1 MSDGVQD
8 DIDRHLAVLSVE
20 RRLSEHTIKAYR
32 RDFTKLIVFCDTKGL
47 FLWTGLSNHVAR
59 LFSASLNANGMHAK
73 SIQRILS
80 ACRGLCAYLIQQG
93 RLTVNPFDDVRA
105 PKSEKRLPKTL
116 NVDQVTSLVE
126 INVND
131 PLSYRDKAI
140 LELFYSSGLR
150 LSELCSIDLNDLNLP
165 EKMLR
170 VTGKGDK
177 MRDLP
182 IGRQADQAIRNWLL
196 QRNAL
201 PLKDYQ
207 ALFVS
212 KHGNRISVRNI
223 QARVKLWAARQGIEV
238 SVSPHMLRHS
248 FASHMLESSGEL
260 RAVQELLGH
269 ANISTT
275 QIYTH
280 LDFQHLAQVYDD
292 AHPRA
297 RKRAKTNTAIRTSQS
312 EHESEET

>member
-1 MSDGVQD
+1 MSNTAQSYIEKYLTG
-8 DIDRHLAVLSVE
+8 LAVE

-32 RDFTKLIVFCDTKGL
+32 RDLNKLVDFCDGRGAILWQGL
-47 FLWTGLSNHVAR
+47 TNHLVR

-80 ACRGLCAYLIQQG
+80 AGRGFSQYLIQQG
-93 RLTVNPFDDVRA
+93 ALKTNPFDDVRA
-105 PKSEKRLPKTL
+105 PKAEKRLPKTL
-116 NVDQVTSLVE
+116 SVDQITSLVE
-126 INVND
+126 IDVND

-150 LSELCSIDLNDLNLP
+150 LAELCSLDLNDLNLADQ
-165 EKMLR
+165 MVR

-177 MRDLP
+177 SRDLP

-196 QRNAL
+196 QRNSF
-201 PLKDYQ
+201 PLKDFE
-207 ALFVS
+207 AVFVS
-212 KHGNRISVRNI
+212 KHGNRISPRNI
-223 QARVKLWAARQGIEV
+223 QARVKHWASKQGIEV

-248 FASHMLESSGEL
+248 FASHLLESSGEL
-260 RAVQELLGH
+260 RAIQELLGH
-269 ANISTT
+269 TNISTT

-297 RKRAKTNTAIRTSQS
+297 KK
-312 EHESEET
+312 

>member
-1 MSDGVQD
+1 MADTARDYVEQY
-8 DIDRHLAVLSVE
+8 LQVLSVE
-20 RRLSEHTIKAYR
+20 RRLSIHTIKAYR
-32 RDFTKLIVFCDTKGL
+32 RDVNKLLDFCDGRGIL
-47 FLWTGLSNHVAR
+47 LWQGLSNHIIR
-59 LFSASLNANGMHAK
+59 LFSASLNANGLHPK

-80 ACRGLCAYLIQQG
+80 AGRGLAAYLIQQG
-93 RLTVNPFDDVRA
+93 QLSVNPFDDVRA

-116 NVDQVTSLVE
+116 SVDQITSLVE
-126 INVND
+126 IKLDD

-150 LSELCSIDLNDLNLP
+150 LSELCSLDLNDINLP
-165 EKMLR
+165 DKMLR

-182 IGRQADQAIRNWLL
+182 IGRQADQALRNWLI
-196 QRNAL
+196 QRNTL

-207 ALFVS
+207 AVFVS
-212 KHGNRISVRNI
+212 QHGNRISVRSI
-223 QARVKLWAARQGIEV
+223 QARVKYWAARQGVEV

-297 RKRAKTNTAIRTSQS
+297 KKK
-312 EHESEET
+312 